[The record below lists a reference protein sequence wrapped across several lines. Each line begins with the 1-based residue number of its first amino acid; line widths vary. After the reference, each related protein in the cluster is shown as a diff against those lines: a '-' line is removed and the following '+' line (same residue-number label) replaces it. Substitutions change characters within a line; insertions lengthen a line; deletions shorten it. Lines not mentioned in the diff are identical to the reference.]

1 MGINRMILIG
11 TLITASGML
20 LCIGMFLFTA
30 PIPLSFFG
38 CVCFMG
44 VGNGMVLPNATS
56 GMMSV
61 RPQLAGSASG
71 IGGMIMTAGGAL
83 IATGTTTILIPGTGA
98 LPMLFIMLT
107 CTILSSLTI
116 TYVIKRSRNLSFA
129 N

>member
-1 MGINRMILIG
+1 
-11 TLITASGML
+11 ML
-20 LCIGMFLFTA
+20 LCIGMFLFTT

-83 IATGTTTILIPGTGA
+83 IATGTATILIPGTGA

-116 TYVIKRSRNLSFA
+116 TYVIKRSKNLSFA